1 MPGLLPAWSQ
11 ANYPAKERQA
21 PPARD
26 IMTGAIPVKRGAHG
40 DDLPLER
47 SSVRFRT
54 ARQPSRNGK
63 FLATSINQS
72 LPNRKQWA
80 KA

>member
-1 MPGLLPAWSQ
+1 
-11 ANYPAKERQA
+11 
-21 PPARD
+21 
-26 IMTGAIPVKRGAHG
+26 MTGAIPVKRRAHG

-54 ARQPSRNGK
+54 ARQHSRNGK

-72 LPNRKQWA
+72 LPNRKQSA